1 MRHFLEPPIQGV
13 VLQCYGAGN
22 MPSNRQDILE
32 ALQVNINPQNFPSRL
47 PSLLQAATSAGVLVV
62 SCTQCSNGAVSGIY
76 ETGAALIDAGV
87 IPGSD
92 ITPEAALTKLSWVK
106 PKPKIFS
113 RFKNYLMVNGVVII
127 ECRFSHAATGTRL
140 PGGAPWSGA

>member
-1 MRHFLEPPIQGV
+1 M
-13 VLQCYGAGN
+13 LQCYGAGN
-22 MPSNRQDILE
+22 MPSNRQDILA
-32 ALQVNINPQNFPSRL
+32 ALQVNTNHPNFPSSL

-92 ITPEAALTKLSWVK
+92 ITPEAALTKLSWVTLK
-106 PKPKIFS
+106 LLLFISF
-113 RFKNYLMVNGVVII
+113 MVIKMEYTSSDN
-127 ECRFSHAATGTRL
+127 
-140 PGGAPWSGA
+140 